1 MINRGIIRNKVV
13 QLTYAYYLNG
23 NNNIESAEKELF
35 FSLSKAYDMYNY
47 LLALIPAITKEA
59 RKHYEVAEAKAIRE
73 GKERPSQRFVLNRL
87 AIQLEEN
94 VMLTDFI
101 SHHTD
106 IWKEE
111 ADFITK
117 LFLQIQESSI
127 YDDYLSS
134 DDDNYEADRE
144 VWRKI
149 YRTLIQ
155 ENETLDHILE
165 ERSLYWN
172 DDKGIVDTFVIK
184 TIKRFDQ
191 KSGANQPLLEEY
203 SSDDDRDFARRLY
216 RATIINGTEYQRYMS
231 DMSQNWNFRRLAY
244 MDVVIMQIALA
255 ELLTFPNIPVSVTIN
270 EYVEIAKHYS
280 TPRSGAYVN
289 GMLDSIARQLTE
301 SGKMLKA
308 FK

>member
-35 FSLSKAYDMYNY
+35 FSLSKAYDLYNY
-47 LLALIPAITKEA
+47 LLALIPAITQEA

-73 GKERPSQRFVLNRL
+73 GGDKPSQRFILNRL
-87 AIQLEEN
+87 ALQLEEN

-101 SHHTD
+101 THQTN

-111 ADFITK
+111 ADFIYK
-117 LFLQIQESSI
+117 LFLQIQDISI
-127 YDDYLSS
+127 YKEYLTS
-134 DDDNYEADRE
+134 DDDNYDADRE

-155 ENETLDHILE
+155 DNEKLDHILE

-172 DDKGIVDTFVIK
+172 DDKSVVDTFVIK
-184 TIKRFDQ
+184 TIKKFDQ
-191 KSGANQPLLEEY
+191 KMGANQPLLEEY

-231 DMSQNWNFRRLAY
+231 EMSQNWNFNRLAY
-244 MDVVIMQIALA
+244 MDIVIMQIAIA
-255 ELLTFPNIPVSVTIN
+255 ELLTFPNIPISVTIN

-280 TPRSGAYVN
+280 TPRSGSYIN
-289 GMLDSIARQLTE
+289 GMLDNIARKLTDT
-301 SGKMLKA
+301 GKILKPY
-308 FK
+308 K